1 MSDNTTVGGIEFY
14 QIAGDTDTDALL
26 DRLYNQ
32 YAGGD
37 DEPEA
42 DRDPFAA
49 TLHAGRHG
57 VWTDTQREVVD
68 HLVLILEAV
77 GVEVFCDCGRD
88 GCASGD
94 MVAQLK
100 SEDEAT
106 IARLK
111 AGQ

>member
-1 MSDNTTVGGIEFY
+1 MSDNDTTMDSAIFDMP
-14 QIAGDTDTDALL
+14 AGEGLDALL

-37 DEPEA
+37 VEPEA

-57 VWTDTQREVVD
+57 VWTDTQLEVVD

>member
-1 MSDNTTVGGIEFY
+1 MSDNDTTMDSAIFDLSGGE
-14 QIAGDTDTDALL
+14 DLDALL
-26 DRLYNQ
+26 DRLL
-32 YAGGD
+32 ASLSLS
-37 DEPEA
+37 EPE

-77 GVEVFCDCGRD
+77 GVEVFRDCGRD

-106 IARLK
+106 IAHLK